1 MGMGVYVSF
10 SFRVLTNAEAMNAV
24 ESLGNIIRHRK
35 ATIVVPLKDSEY
47 QKDSK
52 HQIVTVPV
60 ISGEA
65 IRHSYQLELARL
77 AKVRGI
83 NVCKLCEQGEF
94 VKHGIPDLIEKLEKD
109 LFDNVLNNSSVSL
122 RDKEYAIIESCAVE
136 DIAGFL
142 VPMRNVQIKRTSKVE
157 VSYMIPAIGDLKYG
171 LDTQFHVR
179 HAPQVQQALGQ
190 QQGREAQPQS
200 IYYIESASAIY
211 TFTVNIDL
219 TGIGQ
224 VSNCIYREGND
235 IKIDCNKA
243 LDSRER
249 VRRVELALDA
259 LAELVKNGPIGGHH
273 SSYSPHWMLGS
284 AVALI
289 TRPIPT
295 VAYPGHRTDFIAK
308 TRELAEGN
316 KALLGGNYAY
326 ELVAFKDDKV
336 DPGVDVQGISAVKGS
351 IPEFF
356 MAVKEIALKWVRE
369 ELGVK

>member
-1 MGMGVYVSF
+1 MGVYASF
-10 SFRVLTNAEAMNAV
+10 SFRVLANAEAMNAV

-35 ATIVVPLKDSEY
+35 ATVIVSRGNG
-47 QKDSK
+47 
-52 HQIVTVPV
+52 HQVITVPV
-60 ISGEA
+60 VSGEA
-65 IRHSYQLELARL
+65 IRHGYQLELAKL

-83 NVCKLCEQGEF
+83 KVCKLCEQGEF
-94 VKHGIPDLIEKLEKD
+94 VKHGIEDLISKLEPDLYKILSS
-109 LFDNVLNNSSVSL
+109 DNVSL

-142 VPMRNVQIKRTSKVE
+142 VPMENVQIKRTSKVE

-179 HAPQVQQALGQ
+179 HAPQAQQALGQ
-190 QQGREAQPQS
+190 QGQAAQPQS

-243 LDSRER
+243 LDPRER

-259 LAELVKNGPIGGHH
+259 LAELVKSGPIGGHH
-273 SSYSPHWMLGS
+273 SSYSPHWIPGS

-295 VAYPGHRTDFIAK
+295 VAYPGHYTDFITK

-316 KALLGGNYAY
+316 RALLGGNYTY

-336 DPGVDVQGISAVKGS
+336 DPGVDVQGISVVKGS

-356 MAVKEIALKWVRE
+356 RAVKEVALKWVGE
-369 ELGVK
+369 EFGVK